1 MYKVSALLSLVL
13 FLLSCTSVES
23 VKFENEYASPERFEK
38 NIKDFEKADAAQS
51 PPEGAVVVT
60 GSSSVRMWHGRIK
73 KDLAPLTVIPRGFG
87 GSNMND
93 LLHFSDRIIL
103 KYKPRAVV
111 IYEGD
116 NDTSQGIHPLQIK
129 TRFLSLA
136 AKLKKQNKDIRIYL
150 ISVKPSIKRMAIWDK
165 AQATNKIFKELSEND
180 ANIFYI
186 DTASPLLEDGKPRN
200 DIFIK
205 DNLHLNS
212 KGYDLW
218 AEAVKKV
225 LIPAE
230 AKYEK

>member
-1 MYKVSALLSLVL
+1 MIKYVLALTL
-13 FLLSCTSVES
+13 FICGCSTAQN
-23 VKFENEYASPERFEK
+23 VKFEKEYQSPERFESS
-38 NIKDFEKADAAQS
+38 IKKFEAVDAKKM

-60 GSSSVRMWHGRIK
+60 GSSSVRMWHKRIK

-93 LLHFSDRIIL
+93 LYHFSDRIVN

-116 NDTSQGIHPLQIK
+116 NDTAQGIHPLQIK
-129 TRFLSLA
+129 
-136 AKLKKQNKDIRIYL
+136 AKLMQLISKMRAVNKDVRIYL
-150 ISVKPSIKRMAIWDK
+150 ITVKPSIKRLNIWDK
-165 AQATNKIFKELSEND
+165 AEATNAIYKELAESD
-180 ANIFYI
+180 KNIYYV
-186 DTASPLLEDGKPRN
+186 DTASALLESGKPKS

-205 DNLHLNS
+205 DDLHLNS

-225 LIPAE
+225 VIPVE
-230 AKYEK
+230 SKFEK

>member
-1 MYKVSALLSLVL
+1 MIKYVLALTL
-13 FLLSCTSVES
+13 FICGCSTAQN
-23 VKFENEYASPERFEK
+23 VKFEKEYQSPERFESS
-38 NIKDFEKADAAQS
+38 IKKFEAEDAKKM

-60 GSSSVRMWHGRIK
+60 GSSSVRMWHKRIK

-93 LLHFSDRIIL
+93 LYHFSERIVN

-116 NDTSQGIHPLQIK
+116 NDTAQGIHPLQIK
-129 TRFLSLA
+129 
-136 AKLKKQNKDIRIYL
+136 AKLMQLISKMRAVNKDVRIYL
-150 ISVKPSIKRMAIWDK
+150 ITVKPSIKRLNIWDK
-165 AQATNKIFKELSEND
+165 AEATNAIYKELAESD
-180 ANIFYI
+180 KNIYYV
-186 DTASPLLEDGKPRN
+186 DTASALLESGKPKS

-205 DNLHLNS
+205 DDLHLNS

-225 LIPAE
+225 VIPVE
-230 AKYEK
+230 SKFEK